1 MSSAKKNNN
10 KKYNK
15 DKKNEKK
22 EKPLSELRK
31 SMRGTRRNLFRV
43 QGFFYLLLIFCMLMI
58 FISNMLNGS
67 KVRSVSISLTFI
79 FIAVILILN
88 LIVIFQNLFMKDNK
102 EFEIGNK
109 VNASLTLIM
118 LIIFILFCLFC
129 IIINI
134 LYKNPTT
141 KAYVLNIH
149 GVANIAGISRDTNY
163 AISYVFYP
171 LIPPRIILCG
181 S

>member
-1 MSSAKKNNN
+1 MSSSNT
-10 KKYNK
+10 NK
-15 DKKNEKK
+15 DKKNKKK
-22 EKPLSELRK
+22 EKPLSEVRK
-31 SMRGTRRNLFRV
+31 YARGTRRSLFRF
-43 QGFFYLLLIFCMLMI
+43 QSFFYLLLIFCLLMI
-58 FISNMLNGS
+58 FISYMLKYEKR

-109 VNASLTLIM
+109 VNASLTLII

-129 IIINI
+129 IIIYALN
-134 LYKNPTT
+134 KNKTT
-141 KAYVLNIH
+141 KSYVWKIH
-149 GVANIAGISRDTNY
+149 SVANIDEISKDATD
-163 AISYVFYP
+163 AIVYVFNP

-181 S
+181 SP